1 MILYV
6 KRDDIMKIF
15 IVGSINMDLVIN
27 APFMPENGMTITG
40 SNFMTNPGGKGAN
53 QAVAVSKLGGNSY
66 MVGAVGEAFGSELKK
81 TLNGYGVNTDFVKEC
96 DGLSSG
102 IAVIVVVDGDNR
114 IILDSGANNMVDNE
128 LIDKAFEN
136 ASEGDYLICQLEI
149 PQEAVRYALKRAK
162 ELKMTT
168 LLNPAPA
175 AKLIDGILENVDIFN
190 TNQSETEF
198 YTGIYPEDE
207 NTQMEAARKLEKM
220 GVSTVLITLGKQGS
234 CAIKNNQYYKVNAH
248 NVNAIDT
255 TAAGDTYVGAFV
267 AKLGEGM
274 SLPDAMDYASKA
286 SAITVTKKG
295 AQQAIP
301 YRDELEK
308 FEF

>member
-1 MILYV
+1 ML
-6 KRDDIMKIF
+6 KGDDIMKIF

-102 IAVIVVVDGDNR
+102 IAVIVVVDDDNR

-162 ELKMTT
+162 ELN
-168 LLNPAPA
+168 LDA
-175 AKLIDGILENVDIFN
+175 IHD
-190 TNQSETEF
+190 
-198 YTGIYPEDE
+198 
-207 NTQMEAARKLEKM
+207 
-220 GVSTVLITLGKQGS
+220 TVHEM
-234 CAIKNNQYYKVNAH
+234 A
-248 NVNAIDT
+248 
-255 TAAGDTYVGAFV
+255 
-267 AKLGEGM
+267 
-274 SLPDAMDYASKA
+274 
-286 SAITVTKKG
+286 
-295 AQQAIP
+295 
-301 YRDELEK
+301 RDEARHGK
-308 FEF
+308 AFEGLLARYFGK

>member
-1 MILYV
+1 ML
-6 KRDDIMKIF
+6 KGDNIMKIF

-40 SNFMTNPGGKGAN
+40 SGFMTNPGGKGAN

-114 IILDSGANNMVDNE
+114 IILDSGANNMVDKE

-162 ELKMTT
+162 DLKMTT
-168 LLNPAPA
+168 VLNPAPA

-207 NTQMEAARKLEKM
+207 KTQMEAARKLEEM

-248 NVNAIDT
+248 KVNAIDT

-267 AKLGEGM
+267 AKLSEGM

-286 SAITVTKKG
+286 SALTVTRKG

-301 YRDELEK
+301 YKDELEK
-308 FEF
+308 LEF